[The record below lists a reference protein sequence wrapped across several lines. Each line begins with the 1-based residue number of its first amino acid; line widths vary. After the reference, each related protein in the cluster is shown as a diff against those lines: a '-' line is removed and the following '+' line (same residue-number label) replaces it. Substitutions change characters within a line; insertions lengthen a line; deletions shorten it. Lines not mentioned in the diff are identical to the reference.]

1 MHLVWRAPQ
10 GQLTSLGVRQLQQIG
25 GRLRESLVHEHGLLP
40 SACCQQV
47 VRVRSTPMRRT
58 VQSAQALLLG
68 LWPLEGDE
76 DAEGGTR
83 PEVHVDS
90 EIDAFVA
97 VERPAGLVEALTR
110 AKERSE
116 AAAPA
121 EPLMEAHPALA
132 RAAKG
137 PTKALSAVAVWDS
150 LSRRRDHGLELPVG
164 ITQAVFASADSHISE
179 KLRAQYGGKEGVA
192 LAQIVVGQLVLAMVD
207 ELTRAAERP
216 HELEHKLSVW
226 AAHDTTMIPVLVI
239 LGCYD
244 FLWPPIASELRL
256 ELWECHEHEEHLVR
270 VVFNDKPLKLP
281 FAAGAREGDFC
292 EVSVL
297 CQGLRA
303 KVPDTRASL

>member
-1 MHLVWRAPQ
+1 MARRA
-10 GQLTSLGVRQLQQIG
+10 GDG
-25 GRLRESLVHEHGLLP
+25 
-40 SACCQQV
+40 A
-47 VRVRSTPMRRT
+47 RRT
-58 VQSAQALLLG
+58 RLAEGSRVASRCTREASHVQPTQAL
-68 LWPLEGDE
+68 PLVEQRIVVLPRSAAG
-76 DAEGGTR
+76 ASFAR
-83 PEVHVDS
+83 P
-90 EIDAFVA
+90 VA

-150 LSRRRDHGLELPVG
+150 LSRRRDHGLKLPEG

-179 KLRAQYGGKEGVA
+179 KLRAQYGGEEGVA

-281 FAAGAREGDFC
+281 FAAARDDFC
-292 EVSVL
+292 EVSML
-297 CQGLRA
+297 CQALRA
-303 KVPDTRASL
+303 KMPDTRASL